1 MTATT
6 ALTLATLLLVT
17 SFSPPH
23 HASAREEDDFTV
35 EFYLSCN
42 NTPVHSVEANVTFFN
57 DTSYQD
63 VANFTLLDGYA
74 YDYSSN
80 FSGSLAD
87 VQAVMAVSAPPASC
101 PEGSWTL
108 GGANVSGASSASVY
122 LNFTGSPPPLPGN
135 LTGSSFN
142 ASFGSS
148 TSLFHDVL
156 VLVGIGLFS
165 LLVGWLLLSGFRRLL
180 LPPGRC

>member
-1 MTATT
+1 MTAMT
-6 ALTLATLLLVT
+6 ALTLATVLLAT
-17 SFSPPH
+17 SLSPPH
-23 HASAREEDDFTV
+23 DASARGEDDFTV

-42 NTPVHSVEANVTFFN
+42 NTTVPSVEANVTFFN

-63 VANFTLLDGYA
+63 VTNFSVLDGYA

-80 FSGSLAD
+80 FSGNLTD

-101 PEGSWTL
+101 PEGSWAL
-108 GGANVSGASSASVY
+108 GGANITGASSASVY
-122 LNFTGSPPPLPGN
+122 LNFTGPAPPLPGN
-135 LTGSSFN
+135 LTGGSFN

-165 LLVGWLLLSGFRRLL
+165 LLVGWLLISGLRRLL
-180 LPPGRC
+180 LPPGRS